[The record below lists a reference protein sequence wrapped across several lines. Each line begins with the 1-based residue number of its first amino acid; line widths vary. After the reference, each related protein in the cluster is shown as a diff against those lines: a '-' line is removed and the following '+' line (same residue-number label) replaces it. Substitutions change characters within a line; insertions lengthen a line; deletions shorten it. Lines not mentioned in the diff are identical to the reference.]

1 MLQMSESTVIKRGE
15 CMQNSVVIKGS
26 KTGMTVILHPELPFE
41 KLYEAVALKFRES
54 ARFWGS
60 AQMTLS
66 FEGRELSPAEE
77 LRLLDAITENSQL
90 QILCLLDTD
99 GERIARSEKAL
110 TDRLMEMTGRT
121 GQFFRGNLERG
132 DVLESE
138 ASVIVIGDV
147 NAGARVLAR
156 GNIVILGALRGSVH
170 AGIDGNEQMVVTAL
184 EMLPLQLRIGTIQLP
199 SGKRGMR
206 LGRGPVIASVV
217 NEKIMLAS
225 VKKSFLNYFNFI

>member
-1 MLQMSESTVIKRGE
+1 MSESTVTKRGE
-15 CMQNSVVIKGS
+15 LMQNSVVIKGS
-26 KTGMTVILHPELPFE
+26 KTGMTVLLHPELPFE
-41 KLYEAVALKFRES
+41 ELYEAVASKFRES

-66 FEGRELSPAEE
+66 FEGRVLSPEEE
-77 LRLLDAITENSQL
+77 LRLLDAITENSQI

-110 TDRLMEMTGRT
+110 TERLMEMTGRT

-138 ASVIVIGDV
+138 ASIIVIGDV
-147 NAGARVLAR
+147 EAGARVLAR
-156 GNIVILGALRGSVH
+156 GNVVILGALRGSVH
-170 AGIDGNEQMVVTAL
+170 AGVGGNPQMVITAL
-184 EMLPLQLRIGTIQLP
+184 EMAPLQLRIGNFQTTP
-199 SGKRGMR
+199 RDRGKRF
-206 LGRGPVIASVV
+206 GRGPVIASVV
-217 NEKIMLAS
+217 NEKILLSS